1 MLFNI
6 FLKFVLLD
14 VEGFLNSLLSLI
26 FALTEKRDEVICA
39 FVKCLVDMET
49 HIALSV
55 SCSNVRYYSVI

>member
-1 MLFNI
+1 MLFNN

-39 FVKCLVDMET
+39 FVKCLVDMES
-49 HIALSV
+49 HIAVQHRL
-55 SCSNVRYYSVI
+55 